1 MQKITLFD
9 ESLHAVEYDKHAE
22 TKKKFIQIIEDIKA
36 TSMNTNDFN
45 HMLVYKSPPGLQMN
59 NAFHDLITC
68 KGLQDFSMQKIHDV
82 ILPKDKKFAITSMWA
97 TIIPKYALLVPK
109 EHEGV
114 YYGTYFLHS
123 PTESGMILFHNN
135 IDDSWYSKFG
145 NTINNEHN
153 HNVRSLNMPEGGIY
167 LIPSYTKVG
176 TSTNMYDDPNVQ
188 INFVID
194 IVDN

>member
-1 MQKITLFD
+1 MQKVTLFD

-22 TKKKFIQIIEDIKA
+22 TKKKFVQIIEDIKA

-45 HMLVYKSPPGLQMN
+45 HTLVYQSPPGLQMN
-59 NAFHDLITC
+59 NAFHNLITC
-68 KGLQDFSMQKIHDV
+68 EGMQNYSKQKTHDV
-82 ILPKDKKFAITSMWA
+82 ILPRDKKFAITSMWA
-97 TIIPKYALLVPK
+97 TIIPKYGQLLPR

-123 PTESGMILFHNN
+123 PAESGMISFYNN
-135 IDDSWYSKFG
+135 VHDSWYSKFG
-145 NTINNEHN
+145 NVIHNEHN
-153 HNVRSLNMPEGGIY
+153 HNTHLLNMPEGGIY

-176 TSTNMYDDPNVQ
+176 TTTNMCDDPNVQ

-194 IVDN
+194 VVDA